1 MRGSKS
7 RTTTESS
14 VSRRVANCVGTY
26 GAVMDLIDA
35 LRANPAARSFT
46 ATKVDDATIA
56 SILDV
61 ARFAPSGGNR
71 QPWRVAVVS
80 DVELRTSLA
89 ALCAPVWWEYVAGQN
104 DQFAPFSVAK
114 GAPADPAADDIVQ
127 VPNPILDDIGSVPV
141 LLVIAA
147 DLKSLAMMDKDLDRP
162 PITGGGS
169 VYPFVWSILLA
180 ARAHDLA
187 GVMTTF
193 LARAEREARQL
204 LGLPDDWAI
213 ASMVCLGEPT
223 TRPTRLRRNPV
234 ASFATRERFD
244 GPAFG

>member
-1 MRGSKS
+1 
-7 RTTTESS
+7 
-14 VSRRVANCVGTY
+14 
-26 GAVMDLIDA
+26 MDLLDA

-46 ATKVDDATIA
+46 TTEVDDATIA

-80 DVELRTSLA
+80 DPELRTSLA
-89 ALCAPVWWEYVAGQN
+89 ALCAPVWWEYVSGQN
-104 DQFAPFSVAK
+104 EQYAPFSAAE
-114 GAPADPAADDIVQ
+114 GAPGDPAVEAIVE
-127 VPNPILDDIGSVPV
+127 VPNPILDDIRSVPAV
-141 LLVIAA
+141 LVIAA
-147 DLKSLAMMDKDLDRP
+147 DLKSIAMMDKNLERP

-180 ARAHDLA
+180 ARAHGLA

-193 LARAEREARQL
+193 LARAENDARPL
-204 LGLPDDWAI
+204 LGLPHDWAI

-223 TRPTRLRRNPV
+223 TRPTRLKRNPV
-234 ASFATRERFD
+234 ASFATRDRFD
-244 GPAFG
+244 GPTFG